1 MASSLPATN
10 HSPST
15 PTTHPPK
22 PMDVALLGETIDAIL
37 NELPNIATNP
47 TSGTTGLSQTDT
59 EQLAKCL
66 QKIQEV
72 VDREKQN
79 LVQGDDHVV
88 LTWLRDLKPV
98 VNDLND
104 LVEELSSNNN
114 VSSSSSSSPKEK
126 KFSVLP
132 NPIKS
137 RHKVIISKIKKVID
151 DLQALATKSP
161 KDTPPEEASKKETI
175 KSDPETEQKE
185 EETVGR
191 EKEKREIIDQLVFP
205 LTKTEGRNVLV
216 PVVNVVTVVGVADVG
231 KTTLARLICG
241 DERVESHFGS
251 KIWIKGTADVESIAK
266 RVTESPPTT
275 DGKGYLVVVDNLST
289 EIGDECLSKLQQII
303 KAVTTGLPCVAA
315 ILITTRSKLVANKI
329 TASIRSN
336 TNVAATVATVK
347 PHVLQGLNEKDSLS
361 LFRKIRSTDINEEM
375 ERKIVTDC
383 GGVPPWIIIASKLL
397 NNRGSVSPLA
407 TESDFTAFKE
417 EFIRKLKFKY
427 YDKFSRL
434 QKLCFAHC
442 SLFPQDHF
450 IIADKLVRLW
460 VAEGFLLLNSTTKKG
475 GESVEEIFRDF
486 LIGKPIFKDVEEDEC
501 GVVKRLR
508 IQPIMHDLASFVADH
523 EENVTVDPDGEKV
536 HKGVLRVSF
545 DFSLDVWRG
554 IPVSLF
560 EKAEKLRAILLWK
573 THTLPTKEMK
583 MSVSACEKIVKS
595 FSKTLRMLDLH
606 DLGMKT
612 LPSSIGELKNVRL
625 VLLNLWFLYSV
636 IYFFYALFLVDVKT
650 LTFLR

>member
-1 MASSLPATN
+1 MASLPLPATN
-10 HSPST
+10 HSSST
-15 PTTHPPK
+15 PATHPSK
-22 PMDVALLGETIDAIL
+22 PMDVALLGETIDTIL
-37 NELPNIATNP
+37 KELPNLATNP
-47 TSGTTGLSQTDT
+47 TSGTTGLSQSDT
-59 EQLAKCL
+59 EQLAKSL
-66 QKIQEV
+66 QETKAV
-72 VDREKQN
+72 VDREKKKN
-79 LVQGDDHVV
+79 LVQGDDQEV
-88 LTWLRDLKPV
+88 LNWLRDLKTV

-114 VSSSSSSSPKEK
+114 ASSSSSPPQEK
-126 KFSVLP
+126 KFPFLKP
-132 NPIKS
+132 NPFKS
-137 RHKVIISKIKKVID
+137 RHKVITSKIKKVID
-151 DLQALATKSP
+151 GLKDVATKLP
-161 KDTPPEEASKKETI
+161 TPSEVASKKETTKLDTKI
-175 KSDPETEQKE
+175 EKK

-191 EKEKREIIDQLVFP
+191 EKEKNEIIDQLILP
-205 LTKTEGRNVLV
+205 LTKTEGSNVVV
-216 PVVNVVTVVGVADVG
+216 PVVKVVAVVGVADIG

-251 KIWIKGTADVESIAK
+251 KIWIDGTADVESIAEP
-266 RVTESPPTT
+266 VTESPPTT

-303 KAVTTGLPCVAA
+303 NAVATGLPCVAA

-329 TASIRSN
+329 TASTRSKYN
-336 TNVAATVATVK
+336 IAAAVATVK

-361 LFRKIRSTDINEEM
+361 LFRKIRGPSSTEDM
-375 ERKIVTDC
+375 EQKIVMDC
-383 GGVPPWIIIASKLL
+383 GGVPPWIIIAARLL
-397 NNRGSVSPLA
+397 ENRSTPLA
-407 TESDFTAFKE
+407 TEADVVAFKE
-417 EFIRKLKFKY
+417 EFLRKLKFKY

-442 SLFPQDHF
+442 SLFPRDHF

-460 VAEGFLLLNSTTKKG
+460 IAEGFLLLNSTI
-475 GESVEEIFRDF
+475 VEEIFRDF

-536 HKGVLRVSF
+536 HEGVLRASF

-560 EKAEKLRAILLWK
+560 EKAKKLRAILLWK

-583 MSVSACEKIVKS
+583 MSVSTCEKIVKS

-636 IYFFYALFLVDVKT
+636 IYSFFRFYFLSM
-650 LTFLR
+650 